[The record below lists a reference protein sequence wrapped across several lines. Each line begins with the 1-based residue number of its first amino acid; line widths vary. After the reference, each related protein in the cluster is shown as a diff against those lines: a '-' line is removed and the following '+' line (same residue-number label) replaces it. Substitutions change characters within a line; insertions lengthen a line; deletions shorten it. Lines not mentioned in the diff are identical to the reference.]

1 MEQQDTITCKVKVD
15 LQEMIADY
23 KACWTQRHED
33 FYSFLTEKVEEKL
46 GKDLDCFQI
55 MCYSIVGHGHDHIIF
70 EVEGYEDV

>member
-1 MEQQDTITCKVKVD
+1 MSEQDTITCKVQVD
-15 LQEMIADY
+15 LQELIADY
-23 KACWTQRHED
+23 KACWTQKHED

-55 MCYSIVGHGHDHIIF
+55 ACYSIVGHGHDHIIF